1 MDRFWSWNY
10 FGFRSSICRPAALA
24 LYPGVSPM
32 ETFLQDLRY
41 AIRTVRRD
49 IGFFLAAVCITGLG
63 IGASSTIFSVVNAL
77 LIRPLPFRDPG
88 SLVWIANHLA
98 NDAHDLSGQTIQVNH
113 FLDLRQ
119 HNHSLSDL
127 AAYFAFYGVG
137 DSKLTGRGEPERLT
151 GVPVSQN
158 LFPLLGV
165 QPQLEIGR
173 AHVWT
178 PVTPISR
185 MPSSA

>member
-1 MDRFWSWNY
+1 MGRFWSWNY

-24 LYPGVSPM
+24 LCPGVSPM

-41 AIRTVRRD
+41 AIRTLRRD

-98 NDAHDLSGQTIQVNH
+98 NDAHDLSGQTIQVTH
-113 FLDLRQ
+113 FLHLRQ
-119 HNHSLSDL
+119 PNHSPSHPPP
-127 AAYFAFYGVG
+127 YFPFYDVCATTLPPH
-137 DSKLTGRGEPERLT
+137 SHP
-151 GVPVSQN
+151 P
-158 LFPLLGV
+158 P
-165 QPQLEIGR
+165 
-173 AHVWT
+173 
-178 PVTPISR
+178 
-185 MPSSA
+185 